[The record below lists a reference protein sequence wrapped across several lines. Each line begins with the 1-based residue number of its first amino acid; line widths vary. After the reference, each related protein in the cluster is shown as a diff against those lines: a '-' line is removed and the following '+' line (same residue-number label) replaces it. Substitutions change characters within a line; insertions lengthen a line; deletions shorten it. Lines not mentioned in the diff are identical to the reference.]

1 MKRMRRILA
10 LLVMAA
16 LLAGCGVLPENALKE
31 EDRRQLI
38 SLLDRIAESLH
49 PGTAGSS
56 LVSAGVT
63 SELIDWAAAT
73 KLSAQ
78 ETAEAVRQWLESQS
92 EEIREAFA
100 QQLESIGGT
109 YAEILRDGAKGL
121 LESAGVQQELPEMDM
136 DLKSILNSILA
147 SGGLES
153 GSVG

>member
-1 MKRMRRILA
+1 MKRVQKILA

-16 LLAGCGVLPENALKE
+16 LLAGCGILPENALKQ
-31 EDRRQLI
+31 EDRQQLI
-38 SLLDRIAESLH
+38 SVLDRIAENLH

-63 SELIDWAAAT
+63 SELINWAAST
-73 KLSAQ
+73 QMTAQ

-92 EEIREAFA
+92 GEVREAFA

-136 DLKSILNSILA
+136 DLKSILNSILS
-147 SGGLES
+147 SGGLDS

>member
-1 MKRMRRILA
+1 MKRIRRFLA
-10 LLVMAA
+10 LLLMAA
-16 LLAGCGVLPENALKE
+16 LLAGCGILPENALKE
-31 EDRRQLI
+31 EDRQQLI

-73 KLSAQ
+73 KLTAQ

-121 LESAGVQQELPEMDM
+121 LESAGVQQELPEMNM
-136 DLKSILNSILA
+136 DLKSILNSILS
-147 SGGLES
+147 SGGLDS
-153 GSVG
+153 DG

>member
-1 MKRMRRILA
+1 MKRIQRILA

-16 LLAGCGVLPENALKE
+16 LLSGCGILPGSALKE
-31 EDRRQLI
+31 EDRQQLMGV
-38 SLLDRIAESLH
+38 LDRIAENLH

-73 KLSAQ
+73 KLTAQ

-109 YAEILRDGAKGL
+109 YAQILEDGAKGL
-121 LESAGVQQELPEMDM
+121 LESAGVRQELPEMDM
-136 DLKSILNSILA
+136 DLKSILNSILS
-147 SGGLES
+147 SGGLDS
-153 GSVG
+153 GPVG

>member
-1 MKRMRRILA
+1 MKRLQRILA
-10 LLVMAA
+10 LLVTAA
-16 LLAGCGVLPENALKE
+16 LLSGCGILPQNASKE
-31 EDRRQLI
+31 EDRQQLMGV
-38 SLLDRIAESLH
+38 LDRIAESLH

-63 SELIDWAAAT
+63 SELINWAAVT
-73 KLSAQ
+73 ELTAQ

-109 YAEILRDGAKGL
+109 YAEILRNGAKGL

-136 DLKSILNSILA
+136 DLKSILNSILS
-147 SGGLES
+147 SGGLDS
-153 GSVG
+153 DG

>member
-1 MKRMRRILA
+1 MKRMQRFLA
-10 LLVMAA
+10 LLMMAA

-31 EDRRQLI
+31 EDRQQLI
-38 SLLDRIAESLH
+38 SLLDQIAENLH

-73 KLSAQ
+73 KMTAQ

-100 QQLESIGGT
+100 QQIESIGGT

-136 DLKSILNSILA
+136 DLKSILNSILS
-147 SGGLES
+147 SGGLDS
-153 GSVG
+153 GG

>member
-1 MKRMRRILA
+1 MKRIRRILA
-10 LLVMAA
+10 LLLVMAA
-16 LLAGCGVLPENALKE
+16 LLAGCGILPENALKE
-31 EDRRQLI
+31 EDRQQLI

-73 KLSAQ
+73 KLTAQ
-78 ETAEAVRQWLESQS
+78 ETAEAVQKWLESQS

-136 DLKSILNSILA
+136 DLKSILNSILS
-147 SGGLES
+147 SGGLDS
-153 GSVG
+153 DG

>member
-1 MKRMRRILA
+1 MA

-16 LLAGCGVLPENALKE
+16 LLAGCGILPESTLKE
-31 EDRRQLI
+31 EDRQQLI
-38 SLLDRIAESLH
+38 SLLDRIAENLH

-136 DLKSILNSILA
+136 DLKSILNSILS
-147 SGGLES
+147 SGGLDND
-153 GSVG
+153 G

>member
-1 MKRMRRILA
+1 MKRIRRFLA

-16 LLAGCGVLPENALKE
+16 LLAGCGVLPENVLKE
-31 EDRRQLI
+31 EDRQQLI

-63 SELIDWAAAT
+63 SELMNWAAST
-73 KLSAQ
+73 QLTAQ
-78 ETAEAVRQWLESQS
+78 ETAETVQQWLEDQS
-92 EEIREAFA
+92 AEIREAFA
-100 QQLESIGGT
+100 QQLESIGGS

-136 DLKSILNSILA
+136 DLKSILDSILS
-147 SGGLES
+147 SGGLDS
-153 GSVG
+153 DG